1 MRDYNITGDEHKHK
15 HTHTNT
21 HTCFLNSWHS
31 SGVSVSALAMRGM
44 TLTLSWSLF
53 MNSMS
58 SGFRLGEKQ
67 TEWVHGTFPDQDP
80 WTPLSSWLLL
90 SAYFPHFLAAVCL
103 HPTHCLTSSPQDPIT
118 YISVCINHMPI
129 FIFSIPLLYIMHI
142 VFSVLMGWVG
152 TRDAHNSAC
161 SQFQSQQ
168 HSIIED
174 YFKGVRFPAG
184 HFLLVQ

>member
-67 TEWVHGTFPDQDP
+67 TEGMILRVHGTFPDQDP
-80 WTPLSSWLLL
+80 
-90 SAYFPHFLAAVCL
+90 
-103 HPTHCLTSSPQDPIT
+103 
-118 YISVCINHMPI
+118 
-129 FIFSIPLLYIMHI
+129 
-142 VFSVLMGWVG
+142 
-152 TRDAHNSAC
+152 
-161 SQFQSQQ
+161 
-168 HSIIED
+168 
-174 YFKGVRFPAG
+174 
-184 HFLLVQ
+184 